1 MLGWLLT
8 VWLLLHVTTGGLAL
22 LNSSTDFLLAGR
34 NNFREQLCAGL
45 SAFTEPFV
53 TIEPGWGQ
61 GLDSVYVHVSRDLR
75 HREALIAATAM
86 HAAYIVLILL
96 LPSPFLR
103 AKVAWP
109 HVMRMAVYGLGFLF
123 AAAVVRLVATG
134 AALVRTL
141 LDVFVRGRTPN
152 TGPPSDPEEI
162 MPWLGLASIVWV
174 MWWWYTT
181 ISTGWRVERAR
192 HVLFVL
198 SVPAALVAMIGLTV
212 VFVRGGFGW

>member
-8 VWLLLHVTTGGLAL
+8 VWLLLHVTTGTLGL
-22 LNSSTDFLLAGR
+22 LNSSTDFVLVGR
-34 NNFREQLCAGL
+34 NSFREQLCAGL

-61 GLDSVYVHVSRDLR
+61 GFDSLYVVVSRDLR
-75 HREALIAATAM
+75 YREALIAATAM

-123 AAAVVRLVATG
+123 AAATVRLVTNG
-134 AALVRTL
+134 AACIRTL
-141 LDVFVRGRTPN
+141 IDVFARGRTPD
-152 TGPPSDPEEI
+152 TTPSRYPEEV
-162 MPWLGLASIVWV
+162 MSWLGLLSIAWV

-192 HVLFVL
+192 YVLFVL
-198 SVPAALVAMIGLTV
+198 SVPAGLVAIIGLTV
-212 VFVRGGFGW
+212 GFARSGFGW